1 MHSDYVLTDQY
12 FKRSDTLGTYRQRLD
27 VLQEA
32 WENIDTQIQ
41 VSSLLDSHR
50 NIIQTVYEIYYF

>member
-41 VSSLLDSHR
+41 VSSLLDCHR
-50 NIIQTVYEIYYF
+50 NTIQTMYEIYYF

>member
-12 FKRSDTLGTYRQRLD
+12 FKRSDTLGTYRQHLD
-27 VLQEA
+27 VLQES

-41 VSSLLDSHR
+41 VYPFLDCHR
-50 NIIQTVYEIYYF
+50 YSIQTVYEIHYF